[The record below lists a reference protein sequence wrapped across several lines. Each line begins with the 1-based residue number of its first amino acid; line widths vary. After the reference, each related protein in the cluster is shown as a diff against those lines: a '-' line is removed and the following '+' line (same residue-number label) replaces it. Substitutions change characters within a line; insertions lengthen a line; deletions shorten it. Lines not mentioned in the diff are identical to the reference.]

1 MSCHRGK
8 GDCGSRIGTVELG
21 FAGGEVPQA
30 FVVCHC
36 ECGLELAECA
46 VGGSKGKPVVTCM
59 GEHTSGFK
67 EEMCEVNS
75 SGIRYGVIA
84 GHSNAVNFTEA
95 FPQQVDWLIW
105 GAQG

>member
-1 MSCHRGK
+1 MSCRRGK

-30 FVVCHC
+30 FVVCCC
-36 ECGLELAECA
+36 ECGLELGECA
-46 VGGSKGKPVVTCM
+46 VGGGKGKPVVTRM

-67 EEMCEVNS
+67 EEMCEVDG

-84 GHSNAVNFTEA
+84 GCSNAANFTEA
-95 FPQQVDWLIW
+95 FPQQFDWLVR
-105 GAQG
+105 GPQ